1 MKILLIT
8 TAHNSMSQRF
18 YVELIDRKYEVDI
31 HITSTKETMIQA
43 VEVSKPDLI
52 ICPFLKTA
60 IPEEIWKKHVCIIVH
75 PGIKGDR
82 GASSIDWAIMN
93 QEKEWG
99 VTLLQ
104 AEAEMDAGDIWSS
117 NNYPMREVS
126 KSALYRR
133 EATYVAVKGL
143 LDLLVK
149 FEKYQKGEFLP
160 EPLDYSNSDVKGTLL
175 PTMKQIDRKI
185 NWFSDNS
192 ETIVRKIRSADSNL
206 GVLDIIFG
214 EEYYLFGSHVD
225 DMILGNTGEILG
237 YRDDAVCVGTI
248 DGSVWIS
255 HVKKKGGIKLPATLA
270 LSHLLKN
277 VPELLINPFDEI
289 KGRTYREIYYKEKN
303 QVGYMHFDFYNGA
316 MHTLHC
322 KKLQQA
328 IAEAKTKDIKVL
340 VLMGG
345 HDFWSNGINLNTI
358 EYAENQGDESWENI
372 NAIDDLILEILNTTD
387 KIVVTAMQ
395 GNAGAGGVI
404 LGLSGDFIFAREGIV
419 LNPHYKKMGNL
430 YGSEY
435 WTYLLPKRIGKE
447 LAFEI
452 TEKCPAL
459 STLQSK
465 EIGLIDDYFKG
476 NVQEF
481 YEEIQKVAEYWA
493 SSTIYDEIIAKK
505 QVVRER
511 DEKEKPLA
519 EYRHEELEQMKINF
533 YGEDKSY
540 HLARKNFV
548 YKIACENSGILLNDN
563 RALVSNTIST

>member
-1 MKILLIT
+1 MKILFIT
-8 TAHNSMSQRF
+8 SAHNSMSQRF
-18 YVELIDRKYEVDI
+18 YVELTDRKYEVDI
-31 HITSTKETMIQA
+31 HITSTIDAMIQA
-43 VEVSKPDLI
+43 IEVSKPDLI

-60 IPEEIWKKHVCIIVH
+60 IPEEIWKRYVCIIVH

-82 GASSIDWAIMN
+82 GPSSIDWAIMG

-104 AEAEMDAGDIWSS
+104 AEQEMDAGDIWST
-117 NNYPMREVS
+117 NNYSMREVS
-126 KSALYRR
+126 KSTLYRH
-133 EATYVAVKGL
+133 EATHAAVKGL
-143 LDLLVK
+143 LDLLEK
-149 FEKYQKGEFLP
+149 FKAYQKEEYFP
-160 EPLDYSNSDVKGTLL
+160 EPLDYNNSNVKGILL
-175 PTMKQIDRKI
+175 PTMKQSDRSI
-185 NWFSDNS
+185 HWLSDNS
-192 ETIVRKIRSADSNL
+192 ETIARKIRAADSNP
-206 GVLDIIFG
+206 GVLDTIFG
-214 EEYYLFGSHVD
+214 EEYYLFGCHVD
-225 DMILGNTGEILG
+225 DRIVGNSGEILG

-255 HVKKKGGIKLPATLA
+255 HVKKKGGIKLPASLA
-270 LSHLLKN
+270 LSHLLRN
-277 VPELLINPFDEI
+277 VPELPINPFDDIE
-289 KGRTYREIYYKEKN
+289 GRTYREIYYKEKN
-303 QVGYMHFDFYNGA
+303 QVGYLHFDFYNGA
-316 MHTLHC
+316 MHTSHC

-328 IAEAKTKDIKVL
+328 IKEAKTKNSKVL

-345 HDFWSNGINLNTI
+345 HDFWSNGIHLNTI

-372 NAIDDLILEILNTTD
+372 NAIDDMILEILNTPD
-387 KIVVTAMQ
+387 KIVMTAMQ

-404 LGLSGDFIFAREGIV
+404 LGLTGDFIFAREGVV

-435 WTYLLPKRIGKE
+435 WTYLLPKRLGKE

-452 TEKCPAL
+452 TETCPAL
-459 STLQSK
+459 STLKAK

-481 YEEIQKVAEYWA
+481 DRKIQKVAEYWA
-493 SSTIYDEIIAKK
+493 SSSLYDEIIANK
-505 QVVRER
+505 QAERER

-540 HLARKNFV
+540 HIARKKFV
-548 YKIACENSGILLNDN
+548 YKIACDQPSVLLNDKI
-563 RALVSNTIST
+563 TI